1 MSENKLQHRLLDIIG
16 KKPRIGVLTRDG
28 LDAAC
33 FRLRLGDMLN
43 MLAPVFDTCFY
54 SNSAQL
60 MPNGEFPYESEQAY
74 VDAMDVFVVQRAFP
88 SKGWKPL
95 LQMIVDSGKP
105 IIYEVDDWLI
115 GMPES
120 HPMYDMFHELFPV
133 IEWLMPFC
141 ALITTTTETLAEK
154 LRRYNANVAVVPNC
168 VASARLVEP
177 LVDLNDEH
185 VLTIG
190 FAGTETHK
198 KDMEVLSAA
207 LYRIYQDYA
216 GQVRF
221 VFWGDVPQSLLG
233 LKGVRRVS
241 SFLPYQKYL
250 GALAELRLD
259 IALAPLKASEFNNG
273 KSDLKWLEYS
283 LVGAASVV
291 SDVPPYAWLKGTGLA
306 QLADNSE
313 DGWFDA
319 IAALIDNPDLRKR
332 QARMARE
339 HVLNNRLLEQIMPGV
354 FSLWNSVL
362 PPLLRKPMPE
372 AWGEV
377 AMKPLTGDDAAEARK
392 YQLWWR
398 NHNFREIHAEQLAER
413 MMKEWSSRPKFNLL
427 CLAPQT
433 ELVRLAASFQG
444 MESQLYPYWRLIVLS
459 DAPVPDPVFDSSDQ
473 LGWLQLD
480 SLEDYETMV
489 TAVNGIVA
497 DVPADWTLLLPAGFH
512 LQPHALLRLG
522 EAIDA
527 HPEWLAIYTD
537 HDVISPMRERF
548 LPSFLPD
555 FSPDYLRSMDY
566 VGSAVAF
573 SSAALAKIGG
583 FQAFPN
589 AYHYDVL
596 LRLLALEGAQSIGHL
611 DDVLI
616 SLPWSSRDIEPLGQA
631 ARLVALQNH
640 AAGLV
645 PAAEVSEGMA
655 PGTFH
660 FNYQVGG
667 QPLVSVIVPTRDK
680 LEYLEPCVDSL
691 FEKTGYPHFEL
702 LIVDNRSE
710 QPETEEYYQ
719 LLQQRFPGRVKVL
732 RYDAPFNF
740 SAQCNLAA
748 QHAAGEFLLLL
759 NNDTE
764 IIFASWLERMLATAQ
779 QPGVGVVGARLI
791 YPEIGKIQHAG
802 IVLGLPGR
810 MYAIADHVFEGQDLT
825 ENGYLNRS
833 VTLQNYSAV
842 TGACLLLSK
851 EIYLQVGGMDE
862 EDFKVCF
869 NDVDLCL
876 KVQAAGLRNVYNPFV
891 TLYHHHAKSIGR
903 ATVDPIVALEAA
915 VRERSELKAA
925 LRRWLPSAATDPGY
939 NRHLSLSGRKM
950 ELETHK
956 VVSWD
961 IQVAGRKRVLG
972 LPVPGGSGEYRLSQP
987 LSVLQEQGKLD
998 GEIHQPSHGLLS
1010 LVEMARHA
1018 PDTFLLHTGIN
1029 DAVQDALGAYR
1040 EFMPEIRVVFGIDD
1054 LIGGT
1059 PEKSN
1064 LYDHWKRLYPDAKQ
1078 RLRKVLRLCDAL
1090 VVSTEPLEQF
1100 TRDMIDQR
1108 IVIPNRLRKSIWG
1121 DLRAQRRTGR
1131 KPRVGWVGASQHRGD
1146 LELLFEVIKQTADEV
1161 DWVFMGMCL
1170 PQFRPYVAEVH
1181 HSVPFA
1187 EYPEVVAKLDL
1198 DLAVAPLEIHAFN
1211 EAKSNLRLLE
1221 YGAMAWPVVCTDIFP
1236 YQTND
1241 APVCRVPNE
1250 VGVWVEAIRSR
1261 VHDLDAAE
1269 REGDQLR
1276 AWVERHYWLEDHNDD
1291 WFRVLSG

>member
-1 MSENKLQHRLLDIIG
+1 MSQSVHKHRLFDLVSS
-16 KKPRIGVLTRDG
+16 KAKVGVLTRDG

-33 FRLRLGDMLN
+33 FRLRLGDVLN
-43 MLAPVFDTCFY
+43 KLTPVFESY
-54 SNSAQL
+54 LYHNSAIL
-60 MPNGEFPYESEQAY
+60 MPDGAYPFATDDEFIS
-74 VDAMDVFVVQRAFP
+74 AMDMFVVQRAFP
-88 SKGWKPL
+88 SPSYRPL
-95 LQMIVDSGKP
+95 LQKIVDSGKP

-120 HPMYDMFHELFPV
+120 HPMHDMFHELFPV

-141 ALITTTTETLAEK
+141 AHIITTTEALAEK
-154 LRRYNANVAVVPNC
+154 LRRYNGNVTVVPNC
-168 VASARLVEP
+168 LASARLVEP
-177 LVDLNDEH
+177 LLDPDDEH
-185 VLTIG
+185 LLTIG

-233 LKGVRRVS
+233 LKGVRRIS
-241 SFLPYQKYL
+241 SFLPYQEYL
-250 GALAELRLD
+250 TALAELRLD

-283 LVGAASVV
+283 LVGAACVV

-306 QLADNSE
+306 QLTENSE

-319 IAALIDNPDLRKR
+319 IATLIDNAELRKH
-332 QARMARE
+332 QAQMARE
-339 HVLNNRLLEQIMPGV
+339 HVLNNRLLEHIMPGV

-362 PPLLRKPMPE
+362 PPLSRKPMPV

-377 AMKPLTGDDAAEARK
+377 AMGPLTGGDAAEARK
-392 YQLWWR
+392 YQRWWQ
-398 NHNFREIHAEQLAER
+398 NHNFREIHVEQLAER
-413 MMKEWSSRPKFNLL
+413 MMKEWSQRPKFNLL
-427 CLAPQT
+427 CLAPQA
-433 ELVRLAASFQG
+433 ELVRLADSFQG
-444 MESQLYPYWRLIVLS
+444 MESQLYPHWRLIVLA
-459 DAPVPDPVFDSSDQ
+459 DTPVPDPVFDNSDQ

-480 SLEDYETMV
+480 SLEDYETVV
-489 TAVNGIVA
+489 TAINGVVA
-497 DVPADWTLLLPAGFH
+497 DVPADWTLLLPAGFR
-512 LQPHALLRLG
+512 LQPQTLLRLG
-522 EAIDA
+522 EAVNA
-527 HPEWLAIYTD
+527 HPEWQAIYTD
-537 HDVISPMRERF
+537 HDVISPMREHF
-548 LPSFLPD
+548 LPAFLPD

-573 SSAALAKIGG
+573 STNALSKIGG
-583 FQAFPN
+583 FQAFPG
-589 AYHYDVL
+589 AYHYDAL
-596 LRLLALEGAQSIGHL
+596 LRLLALEGVASIGHV
-611 DDVLI
+611 DDMLI
-616 SLPWSSRDIEPLGQA
+616 SLPWSSRDIGPLEQA

-640 AAGLV
+640 ATGLT

-660 FNYQVGG
+660 FNYQVAG

-691 FEKTGYPHFEL
+691 FEKTAYPHFEL

-710 QPETEEYYQ
+710 QPETAEYYQ

-732 RYDAPFNF
+732 SYDAPFNF

-748 QHAAGEFLLLL
+748 HHAAGEFLLLL

-764 IIFASWLERMLATAQ
+764 VIFANWLERMLATAQ
-779 QPGVGVVGARLI
+779 QPDVGAVGARLI
-791 YPEIGKIQHAG
+791 YPEVGKIQHAG
-802 IVLGLPGR
+802 IVLGLPGG
-810 MYAIADHVFEGQDLT
+810 MFSIADHVFEGQDLT
-825 ENGYLNRS
+825 ENGYLNRV
-833 VTLQNYSAV
+833 VTMQNYSAV

-851 EIYLQVGGMDE
+851 EVYLQVGGMDE
-862 EDFKVCF
+862 EELKVCF

-903 ATVDPIVALEAA
+903 VVLDPIVALEAA
-915 VRERSELKAA
+915 VRERTELKVA
-925 LRRWLPSAATDPGY
+925 LRRWLPTAAADPGF
-939 NRHLSLSGRKM
+939 NRHLSMHGRNM
-950 ELETHK
+950 EFETRN

-961 IQVAGRKRVLG
+961 AQVPGRKRVLG

-998 GEIHQPSHGLLS
+998 GEIHQPTHGLLS
-1010 LVEMARHA
+1010 LLEMARHA
-1018 PDTFLLHTGIN
+1018 PDTYLLHTGIN
-1029 DAVQDALGAYR
+1029 DAVQDALGNYR
-1040 EFMPEIRVVFGIDD
+1040 EFMPEMRVVFGLDD

-1100 TRDMIDQR
+1100 ARDMIGQR

-1121 DLRAQRRTGR
+1121 DLRAQRRVGR

-1146 LELLFEVIKQTADEV
+1146 LELLLEVIKQTAGEV

-1187 EYPEVVAKLDL
+1187 EYPGVVAKLNL
-1198 DLAVAPLEIHAFN
+1198 DLAVAPLEVNAFN

-1250 VGVWVEAIRSR
+1250 VDVWVEAIRSR
-1261 VHDLDAAE
+1261 IYDLDAAE

-1291 WFRVLSG
+1291 WFQVLSG